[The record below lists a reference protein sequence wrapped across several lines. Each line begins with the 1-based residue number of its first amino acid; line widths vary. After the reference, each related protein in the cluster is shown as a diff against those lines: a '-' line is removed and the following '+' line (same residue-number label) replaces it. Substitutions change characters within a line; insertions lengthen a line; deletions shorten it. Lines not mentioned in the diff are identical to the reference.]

1 MPNDELSD
9 RLKKRIAAK
18 ASSFDPMRLVE
29 LLASYGVE
37 RSQIVFESN
46 PERASASVVE
56 SVSFT
61 DDGGVVIRT
70 NLGLL
75 GDRGTLPTYFQLV
88 VERGGANEAFHE
100 FVRFFDNRLIENL
113 LRSTY
118 PERDE
123 TLFENWPRTVEAF
136 RRMAA
141 VASEG
146 LLQSLLAKVFPEL
159 RVHVR
164 RASIERS
171 TPTPSFVM
179 GLGDLDGGALLGEGV
194 VMEPKGFAV
203 DLVAHDAVAGG
214 GRRWPDVVAER
225 FRSTV
230 EPALKGQQIALEID
244 LTVVDHEERAG
255 LVDTGFLGYQR
266 VGGDSSTVH
275 RIRLFRGVVGEA
287 PISNA

>member
-1 MPNDELSD
+1 MIHGELSE
-9 RLKKRIAAK
+9 RIKTRIVAK
-18 ASSFDPMRLVE
+18 ATTFDPMRLIE
-29 LLASYGVE
+29 LLGSYGIE

-56 SVSFT
+56 SVAFR
-61 DDGGVVIRT
+61 DDGTVVVRT

-75 GDRGTLPTYFQLV
+75 GDRGTLPTYFQLI
-88 VERGGANEAFHE
+88 VERGGANEAFQD
-100 FVRFFDNRLIENL
+100 FVRFFDDRLITNL

-118 PERDE
+118 PERDDA
-123 TLFENWPRTVEAF
+123 LFEDWPRTVEAF

-141 VASEG
+141 IASEG

-164 RASIERS
+164 RAAIERS
-171 TPTPSFVM
+171 KPTPSFVM
-179 GLGDLDGGALLGEGV
+179 GLGELDGGALLGDGV
-194 VMEPKGFAV
+194 VVEPKGFAI
-203 DLVAHDAVAGG
+203 DLIAADAVAGG
-214 GRRWPDVVAER
+214 GRRWPDVVVDRLRA
-225 FRSTV
+225 TV
-230 EPALKGQQIALEID
+230 VPVLEGQQIALEID

-275 RIRLFRGVVGEA
+275 RIRLFRGVVGET

>member
-1 MPNDELSD
+1 MAQGELTE
-9 RLKKRIAAK
+9 RMKKRIVAK
-18 ASSFDPMRLVE
+18 ATRFDPMRLLE
-29 LLASYGVE
+29 LLESYGVE
-37 RSQIVFESN
+37 RSQVIFESN
-46 PERASASVVE
+46 PERSSASIVE
-56 SVSFT
+56 SVTFG
-61 DDGGVVIRT
+61 DDGTVLVRT

-88 VERGGANEAFHE
+88 IERGGANEAFQE
-100 FVRFFDNRLIENL
+100 FVRFFDDRLITNL

-118 PERDE
+118 PERDP

-141 VASEG
+141 IGAEG

-159 RVHVR
+159 RVHVK
-164 RASIERS
+164 RAAIERS
-171 TPTPSFVM
+171 KPTPSFVM

-194 VMEPKGFAV
+194 VIEPKGFAV
-203 DLVAHDAVAGG
+203 DLVAGDAVAGG
-214 GRRWPDVVAER
+214 GRRWPDVVVER
-225 FRSTV
+225 LRSV
-230 EPALKGQQIALEID
+230 VVPVLEGQQIALEVD

-275 RIRLFRGVVGEA
+275 RIRLFRGVIGET